1 MLDYDYT
8 GDPAVLP
15 PLTLAYVGDAV
26 YELYVRCRLLEQSN
40 KVHNLHKLAIRRV
53 NNNTQAALLEQIL
66 PELTE
71 KEAAVAKRGR
81 NAKSGQVPKNADV
94 VTYRWSTGLEALV
107 GYLYLAKQEERLHWI
122 LGEIEGIVAAYERQ
136 EAKK

>member
-1 MLDYDYT
+1 MLDFDYT

-26 YELYVRCRLLEQSN
+26 YELYVRCHLLEQSS

-107 GYLYLAKQEERLHWI
+107 GYLYLAKQEERLYWI
-122 LGEIEGIVAAYERQ
+122 LAQIEGIVAAYERQ
-136 EAKK
+136 EAK

>member
-1 MLDYDYT
+1 MLDFEYE

-15 PLTLAYVGDAV
+15 PLALAYVGDAV
-26 YELYVRCRLLEQSN
+26 YELYVRRNLLGQST

-71 KEAAVAKRGR
+71 KEVAVAKRGR

-107 GYLYLAKQEERLHWI
+107 GYLYLAKQEERLMGI
-122 LGEIEGIVAAYERQ
+122 LSRIEGIVAAYEQQ
-136 EAKK
+136 EGK

>member
-1 MLDYDYT
+1 MLDFEYA

-26 YELYVRCRLLEQSN
+26 YELYVRQNLIKQST
-40 KVHNLHKLAIRRV
+40 KVHHLHKLAVRRV

-66 PELTE
+66 PELTP

-107 GYLYLAKQEERLHWI
+107 GYLYLSKEQERLAWV
-122 LGEIEGIVAAYERQ
+122 LAQIEAIVAAYEEQGGRG
-136 EAKK
+136 

>member
-1 MLDYDYT
+1 MLEFEYQ

-15 PLTLAYVGDAV
+15 PLSLAYVGDAV
-26 YELYVRCRLLEQSN
+26 SELYVRRNLLKQST
-40 KVHNLHKLAIRRV
+40 KVHHLHQLAIRRV
-53 NNNTQAALLEQIL
+53 NNNTQAALLESIL

-71 KEAAVAKRGR
+71 KEAAIAKRGR

-107 GYLYLAKQEERLHWI
+107 GYLYLAKDEERLAWI
-122 LGEIEGIVAAYERQ
+122 LGQIEGIVAAYEQR
-136 EAKK
+136 EGKR

>member
-1 MLDYDYT
+1 MLEFEYQ

-15 PLTLAYVGDAV
+15 PLSLAYVGDAV
-26 YELYVRCRLLEQSN
+26 YELYVRRNLLKQST
-40 KVHNLHKLAIRRV
+40 KVHHLHQLAIRRV
-53 NNNTQAALLEQIL
+53 NNNTQAALLESIL

-71 KEAAVAKRGR
+71 KEAAIAKRGR

-107 GYLYLAKQEERLHWI
+107 GYLYLAKDEERLAWI
-122 LGEIEGIVAAYERQ
+122 LGQIEGTLAAYEQR
-136 EAKK
+136 EGKR

>member
-1 MLDYDYT
+1 MLEFEYQ

-15 PLTLAYVGDAV
+15 PLSLAYVGDAV
-26 YELYVRCRLLEQSN
+26 YELYVRRNLLKQST
-40 KVHNLHKLAIRRV
+40 KVHHLHQLAIRRV
-53 NNNTQAALLEQIL
+53 NNNTQAALLESIL

-71 KEAAVAKRGR
+71 KEAAIAKRGR

-107 GYLYLAKQEERLHWI
+107 GYLYLAKDEERLAWI
-122 LGEIEGIVAAYERQ
+122 LGQIEGLVAAYEQR
-136 EAKK
+136 EGKR

>member
-1 MLDYDYT
+1 MLEFEYQ

-15 PLTLAYVGDAV
+15 PLSLAYVGDAV
-26 YELYVRCRLLEQSN
+26 YELYVRRNLLKQST
-40 KVHNLHKLAIRRV
+40 KVHHLHQLAIRRV
-53 NNNTQAALLEQIL
+53 NNNTQAALLESIL

-71 KEAAVAKRGR
+71 KEAAIAKRGR

-107 GYLYLAKQEERLHWI
+107 GYLYLATDEERLAWI
-122 LGEIEGIVAAYERQ
+122 LGQIEGIVAAYEQR
-136 EAKK
+136 EGKR

>member
-1 MLDYDYT
+1 MLDFEYA

-26 YELYVRCRLLEQSN
+26 YELYVRQNLIKQCT
-40 KVHNLHKLAIRRV
+40 KVHHLHKLAVRRV

-66 PELTE
+66 PELTP

-107 GYLYLAKQEERLHWI
+107 GYLYLSKEQERLAWV
-122 LGEIEGIVAAYERQ
+122 LAQIEAIVAAYEEQGGRG
-136 EAKK
+136 

>member
-1 MLDYDYT
+1 MLDFEYE

-15 PLTLAYVGDAV
+15 PLALAYVRDAV
-26 YELYVRCRLLEQSN
+26 YELYVRRNLLGQST

-107 GYLYLAKQEERLHWI
+107 GYLYLAKQEERLMGI
-122 LGEIEGIVAAYERQ
+122 LSQIEGIVAAYEQQ
-136 EAKK
+136 EGK

>member
-1 MLDYDYT
+1 MLDFEYE

-15 PLTLAYVGDAV
+15 PLALAYVGDAV
-26 YELYVRCRLLEQSN
+26 YELYVRRNLLGQST

-107 GYLYLAKQEERLHWI
+107 GYLYLAKQEERLMGI
-122 LGEIEGIVAAYERQ
+122 LSQIEGIVAAYEQQ
-136 EAKK
+136 EGK